1 MDASRRAFRTLQPFE
16 CHQIK
21 SVDYSIT
28 GDVVLIAA
36 GNAQVQSSFQ
46 DHSKLKDK
54 KNVIDHLSFEKF
66 KIDKQV
72 VSHEITTQQLLFECS
87 HSGTSSTD
95 IKHKTTLYS
104 IVDSTTGK
112 NCSVGFI

>member
-21 SVDYSIT
+21 SIDYSIT

-36 GNAQVQSSFQ
+36 GNSQVQSSFQ
-46 DHSKLKDK
+46 DHSSLKDEK
-54 KNVIDHLSFEKF
+54 MRYFDHLSFEKF

-72 VSHEITTQQLLFECS
+72 VSHEITTQQLLFDCW
-87 HSGTSSTD
+87 HSWFHPQT
-95 IKHKTTLYS
+95 
-104 IVDSTTGK
+104 
-112 NCSVGFI
+112 